1 MLTTDTAI
9 AEVAI
14 EEAYTNNCRETS
26 QIEDIDE
33 LMDWVF
39 DEDSSIA
46 MDSDSCDEDETDH

>member
-14 EEAYTNNCRETS
+14 EEAYTYCRETS
-26 QIEDIDE
+26 QIDDIDE

-46 MDSDSCDEDETDH
+46 MNSDSCDEDETDH